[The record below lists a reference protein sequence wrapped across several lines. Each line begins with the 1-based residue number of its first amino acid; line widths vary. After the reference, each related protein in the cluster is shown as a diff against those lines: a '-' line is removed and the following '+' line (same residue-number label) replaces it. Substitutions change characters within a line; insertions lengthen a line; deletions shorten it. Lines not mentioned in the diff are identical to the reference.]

1 MKNETERSDINTN
14 HYRWSLIP
22 GWVIL
27 DVVVDEVK
35 WTLFVV
41 AVVVVVVATAP
52 VSAIVAAVVR
62 IGVDDSD

>member
-22 GWVIL
+22 DWVIL

-35 WTLFVV
+35 RTLFVV
-41 AVVVVVVATAP
+41 AVVVATAP
-52 VSAIVAAVVR
+52 VSAIVAAVAR
-62 IGVDDSD
+62 IDVDDSD

>member
-22 GWVIL
+22 DWVIL

-35 WTLFVV
+35 WMLFVA
-41 AVVVVVVATAP
+41 AVVVAATAP

>member
-1 MKNETERSDINTN
+1 MKNETEKSYINTN

-22 GWVIL
+22 DWVIL
-27 DVVVDEVK
+27 DVAVDEVK

-41 AVVVVVVATAP
+41 AVVVAVTAP
-52 VSAIVAAVVR
+52 VSAIVVAVVR